1 MILVTIILAL
11 FVAYYRAPLTG
22 IQNDR
27 WFFAW
32 LQRASGWALV
42 TKLPAGQLLLSLALP
57 VVGLY
62 LLLDLLEG
70 IPVLLLLVLELWVL
84 LYSFGRGDLQAELNT
99 LQDDLR
105 RGDSQAA
112 FHVGETLSADKR
124 KIVAFDLPSLAQEL
138 RERVAYAYLER
149 YLAVIFWSLIGGVA
163 GALLYRLSVLYCS
176 SLVQQVAQSEA
187 GEPGFDGYL
196 QLREANGCLALLEWL
211 PLGLAGFT
219 LSLVGRFGAGL
230 SQWLTRWF
238 SGRPSVEVLQDFV
251 DDALDAEKVVAV
263 GGIEI
268 TSTANIA
275 ASCGQIAQLFK
286 RVLIFWLCLLALG
299 LVL

>member
-11 FVAYYRAPLTG
+11 LVAYYRAPLTG

-70 IPVLLLLVLELWVL
+70 IPVLLLLVLELWIL
-84 LYSFGRGDLQAELNT
+84 LYSFGRGDLQTELNT

-112 FHVGETLSADKR
+112 FHVGETLNADKR

-138 RERVAYAYLER
+138 RQRVAYAYLER

-163 GALLYRLSVLYCS
+163 GALLYRLSVLYRS
-176 SLVQQVAQSEA
+176 ALVQQVAQSEA
-187 GEPGFDGYL
+187 GESGFDGYL
-196 QLREANGCLALLEWL
+196 QLRTASRWLALLEWL
-211 PLGLAGFT
+211 PLGLASFT
-219 LSLVGRFGAGL
+219 LAFVGQFGAGL
-230 SQWLTRWF
+230 SCWLTRWF
-238 SGRPSVEVLQDFV
+238 SGRPSTEVLQDCV
-251 DDALDAEKVVAV
+251 DDALGTDKIVSV
-263 GGIEI
+263 GGLEI
-268 TSTANIA
+268 TSVENIA
-275 ASCGQIAQLFK
+275 ADCGQIRQLFK
-286 RVLIFWLCLLALG
+286 RVLLFWLCLLALG